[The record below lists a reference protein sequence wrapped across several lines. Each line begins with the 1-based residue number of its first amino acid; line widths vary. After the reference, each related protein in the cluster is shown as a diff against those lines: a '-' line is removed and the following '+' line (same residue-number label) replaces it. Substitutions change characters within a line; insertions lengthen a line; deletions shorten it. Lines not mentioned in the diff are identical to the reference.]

1 MIAAR
6 ICFAAAVLAAMIAPF
21 FYREWLAMLLWRD
34 TSLIKESKNA

>member
-21 FYREWLAMLLWRD
+21 FYREWLAMLLWR
-34 TSLIKESKNA
+34 EHVNNQGV